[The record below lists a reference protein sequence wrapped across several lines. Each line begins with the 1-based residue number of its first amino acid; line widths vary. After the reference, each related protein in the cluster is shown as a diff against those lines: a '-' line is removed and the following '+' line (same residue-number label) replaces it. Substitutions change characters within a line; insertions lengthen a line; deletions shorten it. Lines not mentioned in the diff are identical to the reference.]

1 MDIKISALMRKKWGI
16 TDTKIFLDKD
26 EHNLEDIKV
35 VRHITL
41 CKGVLGEGEIQVIF
55 KDDVVGKGIFTL
67 YYNYADRK
75 KAIEA
80 LEYMKKFVT
89 EENKEKP
96 MPSVIRRRCKLCGG
110 VYSFTHADLDRNEEL
125 RKKAMREAVHSVTE
139 AFGGTS
145 VGATLSRKN
154 SEDALS
160 KIVDYSRCPKCGSP
174 EVVNITD
181 EEFKQMQEA
190 AEKPATTAISAADEL
205 KKFKELLD
213 AGVITQEEFDAKK
226 KQLLG
231 L

>member
-16 TDTKIFLDKD
+16 TDTKIFLDK
-26 EHNLEDIKV
+26 EERNLEDIEV
-35 VRHITL
+35 VHDHP
-41 CKGVLGEGEIQVIF
+41 CKGVLGEGQINVFF
-55 KDDVVGKGIFTL
+55 KEGAGAYFTL
-67 YYNYADRK
+67 YYNHGDRK
-75 KAIEA
+75 KAAEA
-80 LEYMKKFVT
+80 LAYMNKFVP
-89 EENKEKP
+89 EENKVKP
-96 MPSVIRRRCKLCGG
+96 MPSIIRRRCKLCGG
-110 VYSFTHADLDRNEEL
+110 VYSFTRADLERNEEL
-125 RKKAMREAVHSVTE
+125 RKKAMREAVHSVAE

-154 SEDALS
+154 SEDARS
-160 KIVDYSRCPKCGSP
+160 KIIDYDRCPKCGSP

-190 AEKPATTAISAADEL
+190 AEKPAATAISAADEL